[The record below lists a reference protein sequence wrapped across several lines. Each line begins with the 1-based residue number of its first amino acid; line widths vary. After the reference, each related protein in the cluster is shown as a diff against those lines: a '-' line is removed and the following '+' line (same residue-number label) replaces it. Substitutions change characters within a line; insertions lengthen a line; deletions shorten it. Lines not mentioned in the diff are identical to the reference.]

1 MTTIIVTLAVLLLY
15 CPLFPVTEA
24 YSLTVGGVAALI
36 VVVAGIMALRPPY
49 RGMRFLVVALGLP
62 LLIYGAHMLIGTPYA
77 IDFGDFVES
86 YGLWT
91 ISSVIIW
98 LAFQNVTL
106 WSAWDVRPALIVMT
120 ATGML
125 QFLGARLFGTFWG
138 FSLVQPLIGFDIFNS
153 YLPLRIAQNA
163 RAIGTYYEPSMLAR
177 VSVTLA
183 TMLLV
188 RTNRLW
194 LPMLF
199 IAANF
204 VTTLSVGL
212 VVLAVGTL
220 AFYYGRFSRR
230 TIQGLIALAILLVP
244 LQGFLSERL
253 VGDRSESAYRR
264 VVAPLLV
271 LPTIMAQY
279 PIGVPFGSN
288 ELVVE
293 RTLGT
298 SGFDEQ
304 KITNGVFELLLYMG
318 VFGIG
323 TVIWLLALLVR
334 HTVAG
339 QRRFALVLLF
349 LLLSTAA
356 SSSFFSIESSL
367 LLYLFIVHLRFRASP
382 KVDG

>member
-1 MTTIIVTLAVLLLY
+1 MTTIIVTLVVLLLY
-15 CPLFPVTEA
+15 CPLFPITES

-36 VVVAGIMALRPPY
+36 MVVAGIMSLRPPY

-62 LLIYGAHMLIGTPYA
+62 LLIYGAHVLMHTPYA
-77 IDFGDFVES
+77 IDFDRFVQT

-91 ISSVIIW
+91 ISSILIW

-106 WSAWDVRPALIVMT
+106 WSAWDVRPALVVMT
-120 ATGML
+120 V
-125 QFLGARLFGTFWG
+125 LGAIQFFGARVAGTFWG
-138 FSLVQPLIGFDIFNS
+138 FVLVQPVIGLDLFNS
-153 YLPLRIAQNA
+153 YLPLQTAQTA
-163 RAIGTYYEPSMLAR
+163 RAIATYYEPSMLAR

-183 TMLLV
+183 TILLV

-199 IAANF
+199 IAVNF

-212 VVLAVGTL
+212 VVLAAGTL

-244 LQGFLSERL
+244 IQSFLSERL
-253 VGDRSESAYRR
+253 VGDQSESAYRR

-271 LPTIMAQY
+271 LPTVLAQY

-293 RTLGT
+293 RTLGK
-298 SGFDEQ
+298 SGYGEQ

-318 VFGIG
+318 LFGIG
-323 TVIWLLALLVR
+323 AVIWLLGLLIRYV
-334 HTVAG
+334 VAG
-339 QRRFALVLLF
+339 QRRFALTLMF

-367 LLYLFIVHLRFRASP
+367 LLYLLIVQMRFCASP

>member
-1 MTTIIVTLAVLLLY
+1 MTTIVVTLVVLLLY
-15 CPLFPVTEA
+15 CPLFPLTEN
-24 YSLTVGGVAALI
+24 YSLTMGGVAALI
-36 VVVAGIMALRPPY
+36 IATAGIMLLRPPY
-49 RGMRFLVVALGLP
+49 RGIRFLVVALGLP
-62 LLIYGAHMLIGTPYA
+62 LLIYGAHMLMNTPYA
-77 IDFGDFVES
+77 LDFNDFVQS

-91 ISSVIIW
+91 ISSILIW
-98 LAFQNVTL
+98 LGFQNVRL
-106 WSAWDVRPALIVMT
+106 WSSWDVRPALVVMT
-120 ATGML
+120 AIGAL
-125 QFLGARLFGTFWG
+125 QFFGARIFGTFWG
-138 FSLVQPLIGFDIFNS
+138 FTLVQPLVGFDLFKS
-153 YLPLRIAQNA
+153 YLPLQTAQTA

-212 VVLAVGTL
+212 VVLAAGTL

-253 VGDRSESAYRR
+253 VGQQSESAYRR

-271 LPTIMAQY
+271 LPTVLAHY
-279 PIGVPFGSN
+279 PIGVPFGAN

-293 RTLGT
+293 RTIGK
-298 SGFDEQ
+298 SGYGEQ

-318 VFGIG
+318 VIGIG
-323 TVIWLLALLVR
+323 IVIWLLVLLIR
-334 HTVAG
+334 YTVAG
-339 QRRFALVLLF
+339 QRRFALTLLF

-382 KVDG
+382 RVDS